1 MNRKLQVAI
10 SLVHGLGPVN
20 TRNLISEVGGV
31 EEVFGSSDKD
41 LLKIPGITQKVISS
55 LRGDYILERADQE
68 LNFIEKNEVDVYFYT
83 DKEFPRRLE
92 FCADAPLLLFGK
104 GNMNFNA
111 KRVIS
116 IVGTRTSSQYGR
128 EMAEK
133 IVEGLAELDV
143 LVISGLALGID
154 ISSHKAAVKNN
165 LQTIGCLAHGIE
177 TIYPSSSRVT
187 AGQMLKNGGVL
198 TEFLSGT
205 LPNRENFPNR
215 NRVIAG
221 MCDCLLVVESKNRG
235 GSMISADLAYGYN
248 KDVFAIPG
256 KATDKLSEGCNDL
269 IKFKKGIMVT
279 SGKDIARE
287 MNWDLSKKSVQPQ
300 LFPELTS
307 GQKIALAAIRN
318 ASSIQIDELGL
329 KTGIENSSLASILL
343 ELEFEGLIRSLPGKI
358 YETA

>member
-165 LQTIGCLAHGIE
+165 LQTI
-177 TIYPSSSRVT
+177 V
-187 AGQMLKNGGVL
+187 
-198 TEFLSGT
+198 
-205 LPNRENFPNR
+205 
-215 NRVIAG
+215 
-221 MCDCLLVVESKNRG
+221 
-235 GSMISADLAYGYN
+235 
-248 KDVFAIPG
+248 
-256 KATDKLSEGCNDL
+256 
-269 IKFKKGIMVT
+269 
-279 SGKDIARE
+279 
-287 MNWDLSKKSVQPQ
+287 
-300 LFPELTS
+300 
-307 GQKIALAAIRN
+307 
-318 ASSIQIDELGL
+318 
-329 KTGIENSSLASILL
+329 
-343 ELEFEGLIRSLPGKI
+343 
-358 YETA
+358 

>member
-1 MNRKLQVAI
+1 
-10 SLVHGLGPVN
+10 
-20 TRNLISEVGGV
+20 
-31 EEVFGSSDKD
+31 
-41 LLKIPGITQKVISS
+41 
-55 LRGDYILERADQE
+55 
-68 LNFIEKNEVDVYFYT
+68 
-83 DKEFPRRLE
+83 
-92 FCADAPLLLFGK
+92 
-104 GNMNFNA
+104 
-111 KRVIS
+111 
-116 IVGTRTSSQYGR
+116 
-128 EMAEK
+128 
-133 IVEGLAELDV
+133 
-143 LVISGLALGID
+143 
-154 ISSHKAAVKNN
+154 
-165 LQTIGCLAHGIE
+165 
-177 TIYPSSSRVT
+177 
-187 AGQMLKNGGVL
+187 
-198 TEFLSGT
+198 
-205 LPNRENFPNR
+205 
-215 NRVIAG
+215 
-221 MCDCLLVVESKNRG
+221 
-235 GSMISADLAYGYN
+235 MISADLAYGYN